1 MSLGNIESLLSQKIG
16 ISPQIIGSG
25 KIAKVAR
32 DRQLACDLPSLES
45 YCRLLQ
51 QFDREWQIFI
61 EQIVVPETW
70 FFRDR
75 RPFDFLAN
83 IQDGQDFATFSSQ
96 PLRLLSVPCS
106 TGEEPYSMAI
116 ALFEAGLSAHQ
127 FTIDAIDISQQA
139 IAKAKRGIY
148 TKRAFRGEQ
157 SIRSDLYFQPTP
169 EGYQTISPVRQ
180 TIKFYQGNL
189 LDYFPPHHP
198 QYHIIFCRNLLIY
211 LEQTACTQ
219 VFNILDRLL
228 LPNGLLF
235 IGAAE
240 AGKIPSD
247 RFISIRQ
254 PLTFAYRKTHS
265 TIFPPPNEKIKPSFL
280 PVNKNSSP
288 LPESLNSNPKPS
300 LSQTQQS
307 SNLLN
312 RDLDLARQLADR
324 GKLDEA
330 LNHCQNY
337 LSRHNTHVEVY
348 LLMGILHQAKRENPE
363 AERYFQKAL
372 YLNPHCYEALISL
385 SLLKE
390 NRGDLIGAERLKQRV
405 AKMSQTSP

>member
-1 MSLGNIESLLSQKIG
+1 MSLGNIEGLLSRKIG
-16 ISPQIIGSG
+16 ISPQIVGSG

-45 YCRLLQ
+45 YYHVLQ
-51 QFDREWQIFI
+51 QSDREWQAFI

-75 RPFDFLAN
+75 RPFDFLSN
-83 IQDGQDFATFSSQ
+83 IQDWQDFPTLGSQ

-116 ALFEAGLSAHQ
+116 ALFEAGLSARQ
-127 FTIDAIDISQQA
+127 FTIDAIDISQRA
-139 IAKAKRGIY
+139 IAKAKHGIY
-148 TKRAFRGEQ
+148 TKRAFRGEKG
-157 SIRSDLYFQPTP
+157 IKSDRYFQATP
-169 EGYQTISPVRQ
+169 EGYQVISPVQQ
-180 TIKFYQGNL
+180 TIKFHQGNL
-189 LDYFPPHHP
+189 LDYFPPYSP

-211 LEQTACTQ
+211 LEPTACTQ

-254 PLTFAYRKTHS
+254 PLTFAYRKTNS
-265 TIFPPPNEKIKPSFL
+265 TLFPSPPKKGQPPINPD
-280 PVNKNSSP
+280 SSP

-300 LSQTQQS
+300 FSQTQ
-307 SNLLN
+307 NPNFLN
-312 RDLDLARQLADR
+312 RDLDFARQLADG

-337 LSRHNTHVEVY
+337 LIRHNTHVEVY
-348 LLMGILHQAKRENPE
+348 LLMGMLHQAKCENTE

-405 AKMSQTSP
+405 AKMSKLSP